1 VEVGQIIGE
10 GEKPGIA
17 RLGGSGRHHG
27 SSSSQA
33 GGAEHRPAGGWRA
46 HGRASMDKQPAA
58 GRVIALMVHA
68 VAMVKAMMRKVMVL
82 IASPPHR

>member
-1 VEVGQIIGE
+1 
-10 GEKPGIA
+10 
-17 RLGGSGRHHG
+17 
-27 SSSSQA
+27 
-33 GGAEHRPAGGWRA
+33 
-46 HGRASMDKQPAA
+46 MDKQPAA